1 MVERLSWHRLLQR
14 QTRRVRLPSEVID
27 NEPALAE
34 LLDLVSNSYDDADQH
49 RYLSDRAFEVS
60 GREML
65 ELNEQLRLAG
75 ETELAHQHGRLQA
88 VFDSV
93 AIGLVVVDADGTI
106 VDLNSSARA
115 MLHVEDAAENFPL
128 RAVLGPMTSDSQ
140 NDRTFTALIRSVSR
154 GIPWR
159 GADIMLRVGED
170 HTFPGSVAFNP
181 LFNDGIPAGGVLA
194 ITDVTERHSAASEL
208 AWRATHDALTG
219 LLNRTALTD
228 RLDRIL
234 VGDTSSQRS
243 ESRGIHEPVGVLFI
257 DLDRFKLVND
267 TLGHAAGD
275 DLLTIVVER
284 IRKVMREGDTLAR
297 LGGDEFIILCEGVS
311 DEEVAMHLAE
321 RVVTTLAQPIG
332 LGMEQAYIS
341 ASIGVTMSDAS
352 SDSTSLLRDADV
364 ALYRAKS
371 LGRGRA
377 ILFNEAMRDEVADRV
392 RMERDLRA
400 ALDEDALSVAFQP
413 IHDLADGSLV
423 GFECLV
429 RWSRDGV
436 PVRPAIFVALAEDTG
451 LIAPLGSIVLSQAGL
466 FLERLAQ
473 TGTQDLTVSVNL
485 SPLQLA
491 DQATM
496 QDISK
501 ILLRTSLPADRLM
514 LEITESAL
522 LGAPETSLKHL
533 DELRS
538 LGVRIALDDFGTGYS
553 SLSTL
558 RTFPLDA
565 LKIDRSFV
573 SDLTTDHGDRT
584 IVSAIVAMGHALGM
598 NIVAEGAET
607 MEQVAAV
614 RELGCDR
621 VQGYVL
627 GMPLLPDDAYLLAM
641 SPRAVLWDQ
650 DSPSV
655 SGPVFATGK

>member
-1 MVERLSWHRLLQR
+1 MAEHLSWHRLLQR
-14 QTRRVRLPSEVID
+14 QARRVGLTSEVID
-27 NEPALAE
+27 NEPALTE
-34 LLDLVSNSYDDADQH
+34 LLDLVSNSYEDADQH

-65 ELNEQLRLAG
+65 DLNEQLRLAG
-75 ETELAHQHGRLQA
+75 ETELAHQHGQLQA

-93 AIGLVVVDADGTI
+93 AIGLVVVDADGII
-106 VDLNSSARA
+106 VELNSSARA

-128 RAVLGPMTSDSQ
+128 RTVLGPMTSDSQ
-140 NDRTFTALIRSVSR
+140 NDRTFTSLIRSVSR

-181 LFNDGIPAGGVLA
+181 LFDNDLPAGGVLA

-219 LLNRTALTD
+219 LLNRTALID
-228 RLDRIL
+228 RLNRI
-234 VGDTSSQRS
+234 VSSEAARHPS
-243 ESRGIHEPVGVLFI
+243 EGPDSNAAVGVLFI

-297 LGGDEFIILCEGVS
+297 LGGDEFIILCEGVA
-311 DEEVAMHLAE
+311 DGDVAMHLAD
-321 RVVTTLAQPIG
+321 RVVTTLAQPVG

-341 ASIGVTMSDAS
+341 ASIGVTMSDAT
-352 SDSTSLLRDADV
+352 SDATSLLRDADV

-377 ILFNEAMRDEVADRV
+377 VMFNEAMRDEVADRV
-392 RMERDLRA
+392 RMERDLRT
-400 ALDEDALSVAFQP
+400 ALDDDALSVAFQP
-413 IHDLADGSLV
+413 AES
-423 GFECLV
+423 
-429 RWSRDGV
+429 
-436 PVRPAIFVALAEDTG
+436 PAIFIALAEDTG
-451 LIAPLGSIVLSQAGL
+451 LIGRLGSIVLDQAGL
-466 FLERLAQ
+466 FLERLEDA
-473 TGTQDLTVSVNL
+473 GTQDLTVSVNL
-485 SPLQLA
+485 SPLRLA

-496 QDISK
+496 QDISA
-501 ILLRTSLPADRLM
+501 ILQRTTLPADRLM

-522 LGAPETSLKHL
+522 LGAPETSREHL
-533 DELRS
+533 EKLRS

-558 RTFPLDA
+558 RAFPLDA

-584 IVSAIVAMGHALGM
+584 IVSAILGHALGM
-598 NIVAEGAET
+598 RIVAEGAET
-607 MEQVAAV
+607 MEQVTAV

-627 GMPLLPDDAYLLAM
+627 GMPLQPDEAYLLAM
-641 SPRAVLWDQ
+641 SPRGALWDQ
-650 DSPSV
+650 DGPRV
-655 SGPVFATGK
+655 SAPVLATGK